1 MIDALMWSVM
11 MALGG
16 AMGAMMWS
24 YLMASKVA
32 APRAKRLI
40 VDALT
45 TEGPEVQAVR
55 AALIEPALEASYAR
69 IDAKLGAEG
78 PDIASEVESAVN
90 DALGAFRDE
99 LGPMMSTHVYQAVQQ
114 VKAQETKALQAQLE
128 ELGVGAVVDEAK
140 GMLAEQLPPQMLQ
153 AQRILGMKVS
163 KKYAAEHPIE
173 AQALEM
179 GKMYLM
185 QMMQGQL
192 GIAPGAAATQSTAP
206 ATRGFGVR

>member
-1 MIDALMWSVM
+1 VFLWWRTQRRIERTSSAISTQVKAAIGDINGRVDRGM
-11 MALGG
+11 GG
-16 AMGAMMWS
+16 VEERFGA
-24 YLMASKVA
+24 
-32 APRAKRLI
+32 
-40 VDALT
+40 
-45 TEGPEVQAVR
+45 
-55 AALIEPALEASYAR
+55 ALEAQKVAFSA
-69 IDAKLGAEG
+69 ITVPTGDE
-78 PDIASEVESAVN
+78 IASEVESAVN

-179 GKMYLM
+179 GKLYLM

>member
-1 MIDALMWSVM
+1 LAFGVFLWWRTQRRIERTRSAISTQVKAAIGDINGRVDRGM
-11 MALGG
+11 GG
-16 AMGAMMWS
+16 VEERFGA
-24 YLMASKVA
+24 
-32 APRAKRLI
+32 
-40 VDALT
+40 
-45 TEGPEVQAVR
+45 
-55 AALIEPALEASYAR
+55 ALEAQKVAFSA
-69 IDAKLGAEG
+69 ITVPTGDE
-78 PDIASEVESAVN
+78 IASEVESAVN

-179 GKMYLM
+179 GKLYLM

-192 GIAPGAAATQSTAP
+192 GIAPGAAATQSIAP